1 MPSDSDFHSSPAAPA
16 LVDSESCEVP
26 CARRAMN
33 FSACESTL
41 GATRAAFIDSG
52 AGGDSSVGG
61 HPSMMEEFVNFVER
75 IGSGG
80 GAGALLVAPSL
91 AVIQQRG
98 RRAGAGGRWLRFNLR
113 RVILRQE

>member
-1 MPSDSDFHSSPAAPA
+1 
-16 LVDSESCEVP
+16 
-26 CARRAMN
+26 MN
-33 FSACESTL
+33 FNSTL

-52 AGGDSSVGG
+52 AASGGDSSVGG
-61 HPSMMEEFVNFVER
+61 HPSMMEER
-75 IGSGG
+75 IGSG

-91 AVIQQRG
+91 AVILQLVERG

>member
-1 MPSDSDFHSSPAAPA
+1 
-16 LVDSESCEVP
+16 
-26 CARRAMN
+26 MN

-52 AGGDSSVGG
+52 TGGDSSVGG
-61 HPSMMEEFVNFVER
+61 HPSMMEER
-75 IGSGG
+75 IAGGSG

-91 AVIQQRG
+91 LQLVERG
-98 RRAGAGGRWLRFNLR
+98 RRAGAGERWLRFNLR